1 MKRVC
6 PQYVPRTPHSL
17 QKISLVLMIDANE
30 RVAHHHGR
38 ALRHFSS
45 SDCLMPRSS
54 WPIAAALVVVQ
65 VGRKFGGRVH
75 FGSERERGKGPT
87 GCHFGGSNHP
97 RRTTPQTVQARAEAT
112 QAIESAF

>member
-65 VGRKFGGRVH
+65 SWQKIW
-75 FGSERERGKGPT
+75 GKSPLWLG
-87 GCHFGGSNHP
+87 
-97 RRTTPQTVQARAEAT
+97 A
-112 QAIESAF
+112 